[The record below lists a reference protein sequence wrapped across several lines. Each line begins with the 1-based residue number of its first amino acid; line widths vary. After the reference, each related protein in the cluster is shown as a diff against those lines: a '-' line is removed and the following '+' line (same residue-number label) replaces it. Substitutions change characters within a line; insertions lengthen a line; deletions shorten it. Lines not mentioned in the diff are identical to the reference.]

1 MVVPKLDP
9 GAWKMSRYCWGE
21 GLDLGLVVPREP
33 MVPGLQAGGAAPLG
47 GAWSCVIEAVLWG
60 HLTLCRAGH
69 PDSSELRLHRHR
81 LSLRGLV
88 VKRYRL

>member
-21 GLDLGLVVPREP
+21 GLDLGLVVPRDP

-47 GAWSCVIEAVLWG
+47 
-60 HLTLCRAGH
+60 
-69 PDSSELRLHRHR
+69 
-81 LSLRGLV
+81 
-88 VKRYRL
+88 